1 MGDELIVW
9 NDADVSAF
17 DPQRTDKIKILEDK
31 TWVPC
36 RLCRQIFWRIRLT
49 GRYCHICE
57 RGFCEGEHGSFAGRE
72 MAVCVRCYK
81 AAGDVS

>member
-1 MGDELIVW
+1 
-9 NDADVSAF
+9 
-17 DPQRTDKIKILEDK
+17 
-31 TWVPC
+31 
-36 RLCRQIFWRIRLT
+36 LCRQIFWRIRLT